1 MKRIIVLLLISFSTI
16 FVKADEGMWLMMFLN
31 KNYTEMQ
38 RLGLHLTPDQI
49 YSINNSSLKDAIVS
63 FNGYCTGEIVS
74 DKGLVFTNH
83 HCGYESITKLST
95 PEHDYLTN
103 GYWAKSFQEEL
114 KPDELFVRFFV
125 RMGDVTNEIQAKLKP
140 EMTEKQRLDVLKA
153 EYDRIKK
160 ENEEGGKYKVDVR
173 SFYNENEFYYFV
185 YQEYD
190 DVRFVGAPPSSI
202 GKYGGDTDNWEW
214 PRHTGDFSVFRVYA
228 DKDGNPA
235 SYSEQNVPLKP
246 KHSLPINIKGV
257 KPNDFAMILG
267 FPGRTNRYMTSYGIS
282 QLIKYEYPAFIE
294 SSKTAMDVIKKY
306 SDQSDKTRLL
316 YADNYAGI
324 ANYWKNRIGMIE
336 SITKNKTI
344 KKKAKLEKAFTKW
357 LKKDKTRWENNS
369 NTLSDIEKYYATTN
383 DIIVERTYLRGLL
396 RNSLYASLPEQFGN
410 MLKTF
415 AMQDAMNRE
424 KMLPRLKEV
433 IDGDTYKY
441 FDENVE
447 TDMLKNLFS
456 LYLSKAPKALIPTSL
471 QSYNP
476 SASEQWIE
484 NSVFRNKESIEK
496 FLANPNTE
504 VIDND
509 PLYKLSKNLIAQFR
523 NKSESEM
530 QLEDA
535 KNKGMRNFVGS
546 LQKMSTKPMYADANS
561 TIRLTYGTVQTL
573 PKNSK
578 RPNDAK
584 SNYYTTLQGAIA
596 KYKKGDEEFDL
607 PQKLIDLYNA
617 KNYGQYADK
626 EGFMPVCF
634 LSTNDITGGN
644 SGSPVING
652 NGELIGIAFD
662 GNWEAMSGDIVFE
675 SKLQRTINV
684 DIRYVLFIIDKF
696 AGATRLIDEMK
707 IIK

>member
-1 MKRIIVLLLISFSTI
+1 MKRIIVLLLISFSTL

-95 PEHDYLTN
+95 PEHDYLTD

-140 EMTEKQRLDVLKA
+140 EMTEKQRLELLKA

-246 KHSLPINIKGV
+246 KHSLAINIKGV

-344 KKKAKLEKAFTKW
+344 KKKAKLEKTFIKW
-357 LKKDKTRWENNS
+357 LKKDKTRWENNR
-369 NTLSDIEKYYATTN
+369 NTLTDIEKYYVATN
-383 DIIVERTYLRGLL
+383 EIITERTYLRGLL

-415 AMQDAMNRE
+415 AMQDVMNRE

-456 LYLSKAPKALIPTSL
+456 LYLSKAPKALIPNSL
-471 QSYNP
+471 QSYSP
-476 SASEQWIE
+476 SESEKWIQ
-484 NSVFRNKESIEK
+484 NSVFRNKETIEK
-496 FLANPNTE
+496 FLANPSTE

-509 PLYKLSKNLIAQFR
+509 PLYKLSKSLIAQMR
-523 NKSESEM
+523 NKSENEM

-535 KNKGMRNFVGS
+535 KSKGMRNFVGS

-573 PKNSK
+573 PKNNK
-578 RPNDAK
+578 RPNEAK

-596 KYKKGDEEFDL
+596 KYIKGDEEFDL
-607 PQKLIDLYNA
+607 PQKLIDLYNT
-617 KNYGQYADK
+617 KDYGQYADK
-626 EGFMPVCF
+626 EGYMPVCF